1 MNKIHD
7 YLCQSH
13 QWYDAWHKDYRSSA
27 VAWIAFAFV
36 AVAYAQVT
44 VSVIQDRTA
53 LLNSDQMVA
62 QVGAALGNRGGGVG
76 PEGRLLQTG
85 NAALIKVNEHALS
98 APGKAGERL
107 AELRVSL
114 EERFATLN
122 ELALTNPQEVRRF
135 VLDEK
140 SFGTIPESARDLVE
154 KPFTKKGVFHIAL
167 VTEELLEDG
176 EVSHEE
182 YLLEVAPGEMYRLA
196 LTPEEAYALPAE
208 ETIEVTGAELDDM
221 VVVPSATVAMEVADG
236 EPQVL
241 GATSVKNVAVI
252 AFNFRDNPSQTY
264 TIDELHKRY
273 FTNSNSLAAHM
284 RENSNGQWDVTG
296 EVFGWYTLNQDAA
309 AGCNYSAWVAEAD
322 KLVAAAGKSLAG
334 FTHRQYA
341 MPLTGTGC
349 GWGGLA
355 YMPGTVSWVS
365 SGSAGGG
372 ISVHE
377 LGHNYG
383 FHHAATPTSEYGDG
397 SDPMGGA
404 KSVHYSNYNK
414 GRFWL
419 TSDKYTTVNSA
430 GTYTLKELKS
440 ADGVVGIRVPRKDGT
455 TNHFMLEYR
464 SNGGFDNAMST
475 TYLNKLLIRVVPST
489 FTTAKT
495 SLVSILGA
503 GQSYSSTVD
512 GITFTLV
519 NATSTEASVKI
530 DLVAA
535 PCTPANPTV
544 TATPSGQWGA
554 PGQALTYTVS
564 VKNNDSATC
573 SSSNFTVTPTLPSGF
588 VQSPATASLALLP
601 GEQKSTTVSVTSPTT
616 ATPATYVVQQ
626 VAKNAASVHSGTAS
640 VNYNI
645 AAADTTLPTVTISKP
660 ANGSSLSGS
669 KLAISASAS
678 DSSGI
683 SSIQLQIN
691 GQTVKTCTGVTTC
704 AYSWNTRR
712 VAAGT
717 HTIKAIA
724 IDNSAQKNQ
733 SEISISVTK

>member
-7 YLCQSH
+7 YLCRSH

-27 VAWIAFAFV
+27 VAWLAFAFV

-44 VSVIQDRTA
+44 VSVIQNNRA
-53 LLNSDQMVA
+53 LLQSDQIVA
-62 QVGAALGNRGGGVG
+62 SVGAAFENRGGAAD
-76 PEGRLLQTG
+76 PEGRLLQNG
-85 NAALIKVNEHALS
+85 NAALTKVNAHALS

-107 AELRVSL
+107 AELRVAL

-122 ELALTNPQEVRRF
+122 EIALTNPQEVRRF

-154 KPFTKKGVFHIAL
+154 KPFAKKGVFHIAL
-167 VTEELLEDG
+167 VTEELLADG

-182 YLLEVAPGEMYRLA
+182 YLLEVTPGEVYRLA

-221 VVVPSATVAMEVADG
+221 VVVPSATVAMEAVDG

-241 GATSVKNVAVI
+241 GASSVKNIAVI
-252 AFNFRDNPSQTY
+252 AFNFRDDLTQNFSV
-264 TIDELHKRY
+264 DELTKRY
-273 FTNSNSLAAHM
+273 FTNTNSLAAHM
-284 RENSNGQWDVTG
+284 RENSAGQWDITG
-296 EVFGWYTLNQDAA
+296 TVFGWYTLNLDAA
-309 AGCNYSAWVAEAD
+309 AGCNYSAWVVEAD
-322 KLVAAAGKSLAG
+322 KAVAAAGMS
-334 FTHRQYA
+334 
-341 MPLTGTGC
+341 LTGYTHKQYIFPSGKTGC

-355 YMPGTVSWVS
+355 YMPGTVSWVVG
-365 SGSAGGG
+365 SGAGAG

-464 SNGGFDNAMST
+464 GNGGFDNAIST

-489 FTTAKT
+489 FTVAKT

-503 GQSYSSTVD
+503 GQSYDSTVD
-512 GITFTLV
+512 GITFTVV
-519 NATSTEASVKI
+519 NATSTEAMVKI
-530 DLVAA
+530 DMVAA
-535 PCTPANPTV
+535 PCTAANPTV

-573 SSSNFTVTPTLPSGF
+573 SSSNFTVSPTLPSGF
-588 VQSPATASLALLP
+588 VQNPATVSLSLLP
-601 GEQKSTTVSVTSPTT
+601 GEQKSATVSVTSPLT
-616 ATPATYVVQQ
+616 AVPATYVIQQ
-626 VAKNAASVHSGTAS
+626 VAQNTASVHTGTAS

-645 AAADTTLPTVTISKP
+645 AAADATLPTVTISTP
-660 ANGSSLSGS
+660 TNGARITGS
-669 KLAISASAS
+669 KTSVSATAS

-683 SSIQLQIN
+683 SSLQLQIN
-691 GQTVKTCTGVTTC
+691 GQTVKTCTGVTVCT
-704 AYSWNTRR
+704 YSWNVRR
-712 VAAGT
+712 IAAGT

-724 IDNSAQKNQ
+724 IDNSVQKNR
-733 SEISISVTK
+733 SETSVSVTK